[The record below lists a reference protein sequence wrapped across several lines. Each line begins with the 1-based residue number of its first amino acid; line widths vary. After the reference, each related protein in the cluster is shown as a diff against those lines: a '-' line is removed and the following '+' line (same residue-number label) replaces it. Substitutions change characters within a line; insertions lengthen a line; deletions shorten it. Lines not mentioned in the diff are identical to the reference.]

1 MSLAQSLEPDTDQL
15 IESLK
20 KGAGLETPH
29 AGELA
34 KWREALEK
42 HAYMFEGLAER
53 YKLKAAELREKIRAA
68 DVLLDVGSNAAQAPE
83 GTREVVGGQPS
94 RSFTSV
100 GAGPQT
106 QGAHEFDPDQLPD
119 LRHTRVLLARFC
131 KEPASGWNK
140 LVHAAHLEALS
151 RMKSFD
157 ALRDATSS
165 NLVKGRASSEETK
178 KGYRYVPQID
188 VSIQNV
194 DASHA
199 WSNALRLARH
209 LQVEITVD
217 FEWMN
222 KAESSYPGMK
232 GRLSWKP

>member
-1 MSLAQSLEPDTDQL
+1 VSLTQDSELETDQL

-20 KGAGLETPH
+20 KAAGLETPH
-29 AGELA
+29 VGELA
-34 KWREALEK
+34 KWREGLEK

-68 DVLLDVGSNAAQAPE
+68 DVLLDVGSNAAPAPQ
-83 GTREVVGGQPS
+83 VIGGQS
-94 RSFTSV
+94 SGSFTSLR
-100 GAGPQT
+100 GGPQT
-106 QGAHEFDPDQLPD
+106 QRAHEFDPDQLPD
-119 LRHTRVLLARFC
+119 LRHTRVLLARFG

-157 ALRDATSS
+157 ALRAATSS
-165 NLVKGRASSEETK
+165 NLIKGRASSEETK

-188 VSIQNV
+188 ISIQNV

-209 LQVEITVD
+209 LEVEIAVD